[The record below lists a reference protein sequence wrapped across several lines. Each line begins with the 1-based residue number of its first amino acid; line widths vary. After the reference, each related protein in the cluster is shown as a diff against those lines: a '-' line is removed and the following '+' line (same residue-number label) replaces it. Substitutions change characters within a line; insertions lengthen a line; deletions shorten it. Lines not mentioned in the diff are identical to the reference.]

1 MAVSLDISF
10 PGAKV
15 EDCQFVMDRCNVGLV
30 NFALGSG
37 SLARSLVAITETS
50 VSNTVSLQAD
60 KVQLASTILMEK
72 TSVGSTAYVG
82 SSLFSRS
89 NLLMNKCNFGWNVEI
104 HPTVFDLSYLRMSS
118 CNCGHR
124 IYTESASLWNS
135 TIEYVSNVQDSSA
148 VSASGTFYP
157 HGIDYKSCEFL
168 NTTVNVVGNR
178 LRVPENGYVGF
189 LLDACAFGNKS
200 WLKMSGNTFDGAPQA
215 TVSMSGQSTVVK
227 CRSRTTTSSSGP
239 ST

>member
-1 MAVSLDISF
+1 
-10 PGAKV
+10 
-15 EDCQFVMDRCNVGLV
+15 MDRCNVGLV

-82 SSLFSRS
+82 SSMFNRS

-124 IYTESASLWNS
+124 IYTLSASRYELNHR
-135 TIEYVSNVQDSSA
+135 VRVQRPRLQRC
-148 VSASGTFYP
+148 F
-157 HGIDYKSCEFL
+157 CEWDVL
-168 NTTVNVVGNR
+168 PTRHRLQV
-178 LRVPENGYVGF
+178 LRVPKHHCQCNRQPPSRARERI
-189 LLDACAFGNKS
+189 
-200 WLKMSGNTFDGAPQA
+200 
-215 TVSMSGQSTVVK
+215 
-227 CRSRTTTSSSGP
+227 CRVRP
-239 ST
+239 